1 MTPCFK
7 ADKCCLCLDLLLFE
21 TNVLTESQANVPS
34 GRLVYGGWEY
44 LTEITTPIVRRFF
57 ALYLRKHPTLY
68 VG

>member
-1 MTPCFK
+1 MTPGQK
-7 ADKCCLCLDLLLFE
+7 ADNCFLYLDLLLFE
-21 TNVLTESQANVPS
+21 TNVLTEAQANVPS

-44 LTEITTPIVRRFF
+44 LTEITTPIIRRFF

>member
-1 MTPCFK
+1 MTSRLK
-7 ADKCCLCLDLLLFE
+7 GDKHFLHQDLLLFE
-21 TNVLTESQANVPS
+21 TNVLTEAQANVPS

-44 LTEITTPIVRRFF
+44 LTEITTPILRRFF